1 MGGHLSP
8 TSSSRP
14 PSPLA
19 ARPDSQPPTPFR
31 LHFSIPEHTRHST
44 STKVSPF
51 QQYGTYV
58 FLSSRI
64 SILQTHNDQALFSP
78 NREVKRRKK
87 KEGHL
92 LPIISLIRNIWLQH
106 SIHTTRHIRVY
117 LFIILRKPNVDM
129 SNAQSDKMF
138 PLSSSR
144 ASDFSTDEMVLVG
157 NRDKSHDDVKGRHA
171 DFGSCVDGCDV
182 VG

>member
-14 PSPLA
+14 PSHLA

-31 LHFSIPEHTRHST
+31 PHFSIPEHTRHST

-51 QQYGTYV
+51 QQYGTY
-58 FLSSRI
+58 
-64 SILQTHNDQALFSP
+64 FSP
-78 NREVKRRKK
+78 QESASHRYIIKLSRLQNGKDKRKNEKK
-87 KEGHL
+87 KKSL
-92 LPIISLIRNIWLQH
+92 LPIISLIRNIRLQH

-129 SNAQSDKMF
+129 RDAQSDKRF
-138 PLSSSR
+138 SLSSSR
-144 ASDFSTDEMVLVG
+144 ASDFSTNELALVG
-157 NRDKSHDDVKGRHA
+157 NGDESHDDVKGRHA